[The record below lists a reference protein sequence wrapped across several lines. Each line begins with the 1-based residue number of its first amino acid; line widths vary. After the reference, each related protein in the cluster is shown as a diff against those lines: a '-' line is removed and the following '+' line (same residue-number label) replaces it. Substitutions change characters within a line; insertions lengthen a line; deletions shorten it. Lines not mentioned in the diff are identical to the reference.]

1 MKRLLKN
8 LGQIQ
13 GTPVFVLKSY

>member
-13 GTPVFVLKSY
+13 CSVILET